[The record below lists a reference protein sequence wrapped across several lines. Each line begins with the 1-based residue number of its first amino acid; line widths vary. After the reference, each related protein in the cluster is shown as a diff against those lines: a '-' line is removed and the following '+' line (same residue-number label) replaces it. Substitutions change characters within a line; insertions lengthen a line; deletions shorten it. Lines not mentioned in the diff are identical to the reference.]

1 MPGDTFAFSGMS
13 LEVERTDG
21 TDLIVRA
28 TTKKARIPSYM
39 GARMPLTTHLAG
51 RVRQFLHDRPSWV
64 RFPAD
69 VREWLEM
76 QARVSSIPS
85 PDELLVET
93 FPHEEMHYLV
103 IYSFEGWNAHQS
115 LAMLIT
121 RRMEARGL
129 HPIGFVAND
138 YSFAIWSLEP
148 VEYPQDFLSRDI
160 MTDEF
165 IDWVENSALLKRAFR
180 EVAVIGGLVER
191 QIPGKRKTGRQV
203 TFSTDLIYDVLRKYQ
218 PDHLLIEAAWADA
231 RTRMTDVGRLGALLD
246 RATQTMV
253 HRKLTRISPL
263 AVPVM
268 AIIGRESVAQGAA
281 DDQILFEAETL
292 ARAAMQAD

>member
-1 MPGDTFAFSGMS
+1 
-13 LEVERTDG
+13 
-21 TDLIVRA
+21 
-28 TTKKARIPSYM
+28 
-39 GARMPLTTHLAG
+39 
-51 RVRQFLHDRPSWV
+51 
-64 RFPAD
+64 
-69 VREWLEM
+69 
-76 QARVSSIPS
+76 
-85 PDELLVET
+85 
-93 FPHEEMHYLV
+93 
-103 IYSFEGWNAHQS
+103 
-115 LAMLIT
+115 
-121 RRMEARGL
+121 ME
-129 HPIGFVAND
+129 
-138 YSFAIWSLEP
+138 
-148 VEYPQDFLSRDI
+148 
-160 MTDEF
+160 
-165 IDWVENSALLKRAFR
+165 
-180 EVAVIGGLVER
+180 
-191 QIPGKRKTGRQV
+191 KTGRQV

>member
-1 MPGDTFAFSGMS
+1 
-13 LEVERTDG
+13 
-21 TDLIVRA
+21 
-28 TTKKARIPSYM
+28 
-39 GARMPLTTHLAG
+39 
-51 RVRQFLHDRPSWV
+51 
-64 RFPAD
+64 
-69 VREWLEM
+69 
-76 QARVSSIPS
+76 
-85 PDELLVET
+85 
-93 FPHEEMHYLV
+93 
-103 IYSFEGWNAHQS
+103 
-115 LAMLIT
+115 MLIT

-148 VEYPQDFLSRDI
+148 VEHPQDFLSRDI

>member
-1 MPGDTFAFSGMS
+1 M
-13 LEVERTDG
+13 
-21 TDLIVRA
+21 
-28 TTKKARIPSYM
+28 
-39 GARMPLTTHLAG
+39 
-51 RVRQFLHDRPSWV
+51 
-64 RFPAD
+64 
-69 VREWLEM
+69 
-76 QARVSSIPS
+76 
-85 PDELLVET
+85 
-93 FPHEEMHYLV
+93 
-103 IYSFEGWNAHQS
+103 QS
-115 LAMLIT
+115 LSQY
-121 RRMEARGL
+121 
-129 HPIGFVAND
+129 IGESVAHK
-138 YSFAIWSLEP
+138 A
-148 VEYPQDFLSRDI
+148 V
-160 MTDEF
+160 
-165 IDWVENSALLKRAFR
+165 
-180 EVAVIGGLVER
+180 VAVIGGLVER